1 MWQQKGIIYRRKK
14 QNKTKAAVIIEGPEA
29 ELNSKDENSPINT
42 DNKPPNIDSL
52 TI

>member
-1 MWQQKGIIYRRKK
+1 MSEK
-14 QNKTKAAVIIEGPEA
+14 QNKIKAALIIDGPEA
-29 ELNSKDENSPINT
+29 ELNSKDEKSPIST